1 MAYKPGTKKNQ
12 IYLIDTK
19 HKISAGRH
27 YVSVRASINNIRWA
41 EPALPHL
48 LQGHLLWETPTCWQW
63 SVTRRHEGQ
72 AGASAQSGPGH
83 ASDDVHHRDQQGPGV
98 GPHSLVSHIVNINI
112 THNSEG
118 RDRNMENITGVWTL
132 WTLSP
137 EPAFK
142 KLFLVLPR
150 APRHRDWTRINLCD
164 WNRNLLRFIDEN
176 VYWDVT
182 FLKRIRVDTQTLGK
196 RGVVDSLIL
205 KVIDSPGP
213 QSKHLSELFKPGRKL
228 VSCAAPTRHKN
239 TR

>member
-1 MAYKPGTKKNQ
+1 M
-12 IYLIDTK
+12 
-19 HKISAGRH
+19 
-27 YVSVRASINNIRWA
+27 SVRASINNIRWA
-41 EPALPHL
+41 EPAPAPVTGLGTCCGKLPRV
-48 LQGHLLWETPTCWQW
+48 GSDQW
-63 SVTRRHEGQ
+63 PGDTRGRRGPVHNLDLVT
-72 AGASAQSGPGH
+72 
-83 ASDDVHHRDQQGPGV
+83 HRMMFTTVTNKGPGV
-98 GPHSLVSHIVNINI
+98 GPHSRGCLVSHIVNINI

-118 RDRNMENITGVWTL
+118 RDRNMENITGVRTLWTL
-132 WTLSP
+132 WTLQP

-164 WNRNLLRFIDEN
+164 WNRNLLRFMDEN

-228 VSCAAPTRHKN
+228 VSCAPTRHKN